1 LDLNNITYG
10 NPTIEQKKY
19 LDQVSIVD
27 DLFIKLKGE
36 IFPENDSEL
45 VKDELNELVDMTEM
59 LLEQENSSYLTRF
72 KSYDRS
78 LSQAIISAFK
88 QKGIDVEHLT
98 LDIIED
104 IKPLLIKLKYFYQ
117 RPRPKQI
124 AQYYK
129 LAMFPFNS
137 FSADTPSYPSGHA
150 LEAYVVLNVIAN
162 KFPNEFQFCKS
173 MAQDVAISR
182 IHLGLHYTTDN
193 DFAKQIGKEILKH
206 KAFTNK
212 YGI

>member
-1 LDLNNITYG
+1 MDLNNITYG
-10 NPTIEQKKY
+10 NPTIEQKKF
-19 LDQVSIVD
+19 LEQVSIVD

-36 IFPENDSEL
+36 VFPENDSEL

-59 LLEQENSSYLTRF
+59 LLEQENSLYLTRF

-98 LDIIED
+98 LDIIDD

-173 MAQDVAISR
+173 MAEDVAISR

>member
-10 NPTIEQKKY
+10 NPTIEQKKF
-19 LDQVSIVD
+19 LEQVSIVD

-36 IFPENDSEL
+36 VFPENDSEL

-59 LLEQENSSYLTRF
+59 LLEQENSLYLTRF

-98 LDIIED
+98 LDIIDD

-173 MAQDVAISR
+173 MAEDVAISR

>member
-1 LDLNNITYG
+1 MDLNNITYG